1 LRDDWPIPKFGRKDA
16 IIPGKGFIVEYEE
29 NEHGEWKMSRE
40 VPVEAK
46 EIINLP
52 VDRFSGGGAVEI
64 RLTEILIDS

>member
-1 LRDDWPIPKFGRKDA
+1 
-16 IIPGKGFIVEYEE
+16 
-29 NEHGEWKMSRE
+29 MSRE